1 MVYKWV
7 VILLS
12 FSMLVGCGKVLKTD
26 IQESVSPSEAKEQV
40 MKEHR
45 KDNVQSI
52 ITNIEVVDNEYII
65 HWKDTDPKSKRQSG
79 SDRVTKDGVERVNEI
94 IIRD

>member
-12 FSMLVGCGKVLKTD
+12 FSMLVRCGKVLKTD